1 MHPLQDMVPQGPD
14 HSIKK
19 EAHHHREASIL
30 LQGGAQQVEWEV
42 VVEDQDL
49 TTIEVDLARV
59 GVALGGHIQDLGV
72 VVEPE
77 GVEIMIIVSEAE
89 EHSVLVAFL

>member
-1 MHPLQDMVPQGPD
+1 M
-14 HSIKK
+14 
-19 EAHHHREASIL
+19 
-30 LQGGAQQVEWEV
+30 
-42 VVEDQDL
+42 EDQDL